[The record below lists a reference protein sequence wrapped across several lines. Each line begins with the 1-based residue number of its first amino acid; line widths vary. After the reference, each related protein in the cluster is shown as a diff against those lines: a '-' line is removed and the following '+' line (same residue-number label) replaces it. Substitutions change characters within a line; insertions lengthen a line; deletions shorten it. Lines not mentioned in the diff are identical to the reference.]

1 MSKKNKEDQKKN
13 KEDKKKTEDQ
23 SGFKEAKVV
32 IIGETFTSLLDPLTI
47 DTPCLLL
54 PICGIPI
61 IEFMLNSLSSAKE
74 IFICINK
81 HEKQLK
87 NYLAKYH
94 KKHLNYKL
102 IFSEDFKN
110 VGDCLTQIKQ
120 ENYISSDFILV
131 RGLTIINSDFEELFN
146 NHLKNRKLDRNC
158 MLTSVMKKYKTTNE
172 IKTNYDDNIL
182 IYNENTKKIL
192 QFEPTNDKKK
202 VEIFKGIILEN
213 SKDKADNN
221 LIVRSDLIEAGVDIC
236 THTFLEKMTVNDDLK
251 YDFQTIRDSM
261 GKILS
266 EEIYDDTF
274 YLEELN
280 QDAYCGLI
288 RNVESYLRVNFE
300 ILNRWA
306 YPIVIDNIDMNNK
319 LGINL
324 KQMRLSLYSDK
335 DANSENFKKAD
346 LFSEVVILNKE
357 NTIGKECK
365 LRECILCKDVQVG
378 EKCEL
383 YNCLIFKGTKIENNV
398 IIKNSIIGQNCVIKS
413 GIKIISSVLGSDV
426 ELDKDSIQKRIYL
439 NEEGTLCDINK
450 EEFLQDLE
458 KLDKLNLPSNSIYG
472 FLDQDLINEEKN
484 KNIETIPKNE
494 EFYTDED
501 SEQDKEEETF
511 QEGVEDIINSG
522 KEKGKT
528 AKDIT
533 NEIWNLR
540 NDKISSNPTWE
551 ETLKISLTHILNL
564 FLNGKKFVG
573 NKQNAKELIKLFNNW
588 KPLFDKFVPDDNIEL
603 KLISVLEQI
612 CIEVKEI
619 NNSFHILLKILNG
632 QCHLIKDKTLI
643 NWNDSEESSFE
654 TNEGV
659 VEIDKDV
666 NKKNK
671 KDMEDY
677 INDLK
682 NNEEEEEEDDDD
694 DN

>member
-1 MSKKNKEDQKKN
+1 MSKKNKEAQKKN
-13 KEDKKKTEDQ
+13 KEDQ
-23 SGFKEAKVV
+23 AGYKEAKVV

-81 HEKQLK
+81 HKKQLK
-87 NYLAKYH
+87 NYLEKYH
-94 KKHLNYKL
+94 KKQLNYK
-102 IFSEDFKN
+102 IIYNNDFKN
-110 VGDCLTQIKQ
+110 VGDCLKQIKQ
-120 ENYISSDFILV
+120 ENYISSDFILI
-131 RGLTIINSDFEELFN
+131 RGLTILNSDFEELFN
-146 NHLKNRKLDRNC
+146 SHLKNKKLDHNC
-158 MLTSVMKKYKTTNE
+158 ALTSIMKKYKTTNE
-172 IKTNYDDNIL
+172 IRTYYDDNIL
-182 IYNENTKKIL
+182 IYNENTKKIY

-202 VEIFKGIILEN
+202 VEIFKGIIIEN

-221 LIVRSDLIEAGVDIC
+221 LIVRSDLIETGVDIC
-236 THTFLEKMTVNDDLK
+236 THNYLEKMTVNDDLK
-251 YDFQTIRDSM
+251 HDFQSIRDSV

-266 EEIYDDTF
+266 EEIYEDTF

-300 ILNRWA
+300 MLNRWA
-306 YPIVIDNIDMNNK
+306 YPIVIDNIDMNSK

-335 DANSENFKKAD
+335 DANSENFRKAD

-383 YNCLIFKGTKIENNV
+383 YNCIIFKGTKIENNV
-398 IIKNSIIGQNCVIKS
+398 IIKNSILGQNCVIKS
-413 GIKIISSVLGSDV
+413 GIKIISSILGSNV
-426 ELDKDSIQKRIYL
+426 ELDKDSIKKRIYL
-439 NEEGTLCDINK
+439 NEEGTLCDIEK
-450 EEFLQDLE
+450 ETFLQNLE
-458 KLDKLNLPSNSIYG
+458 KSDKLNLANNSIYG

-494 EFYTDED
+494 EFYSDEED
-501 SEQDKEEETF
+501 EQDKEEEETF

-528 AKDIT
+528 TKDIT

-540 NDKISSNPTWE
+540 NDKISSNPTLE
-551 ETLKISLTHILNL
+551 ETLKISLAHILNQ

-612 CIEVKEI
+612 CIEIKEI

-643 NWNDSEESSFE
+643 NWNDNEESCFE
-654 TNEGV
+654 TNEGTI
-659 VEIDKDV
+659 EIDKDV

-677 INDLK
+677 IDDLK

-694 DN
+694 N